1 MERKYTTRPKWK
13 RVPQKRY
20 YQTYLETAEFKGYAA
35 LLCLDSV
42 RLPLWVRAQGKPVCI
57 VDTGYSWLQY
67 FPINEHYALS
77 TVFGA
82 DNQPIYW
89 YIDICLQ
96 TGIGD
101 DNIPWMDDLYL
112 DIAVIPT
119 GEVEL
124 LDADELEE
132 DLQTGDIGSS
142 EYDLVFRVATE
153 LMARISQKS
162 FALMT
167 KGVTDREML
176 LTTEPIVF
184 KDA

>member
-1 MERKYTTRPKWK
+1 MERKYATRPKWK

-67 FPINEHYALS
+67 FPVEEHYAVS
-77 TVFGA
+77 TVFGTE
-82 DNQPIYW
+82 NQPIYW
-89 YIDICLQ
+89 YIDICLR

-112 DIAVIPT
+112 DIAVLPT

-132 DLQTGDIGSS
+132 ALTTGAINAE
-142 EYDLVFRVATE
+142 EYQLAWREANQ
-153 LMARISQKS
+153 LLAQIAQKKFPLLS
-162 FALMT
+162 MSAAH
-167 KGVTDREML
+167 REML
-176 LTTEPIVF
+176 LATEPIAI
-184 KDA
+184 K